1 MAAGVACDFCREDHL
16 EMECCRGGLLP
27 RSAAAG
33 LPALLLSDPDGEED
47 RISALPDDILH
58 QILARL
64 GCARAA
70 AHTGLLARRWRGLW
84 ARLPEL
90 TFHCIAP
97 GSLDAALAMVAR
109 PAPSLLDIHFFN
121 HHSLEPARVS
131 SLLRAAAALAPVE
144 FVLHITGG
152 IQPGPVELPCF
163 NRTTSIKLDLYY
175 VCFTLPP
182 AGSFPALESL
192 HLENGHIDGADM
204 LPLCPRLRKLCALDW
219 KSDSVVLH
227 SEALEDLAVYA
238 SRQIRH
244 INIVAPAVKKLYL
257 VAHYGISKKFSLSF
271 SAPAVEDLT
280 WKCESKVIS
289 YRFGV
294 IWRMWS
300 LTFSFSTCLEPLGNT
315 QLASDSDNVSLQ
327 SQHRRVGVLSLNLET
342 NVYSGDAA
350 MTFEQEIYR
359 FQVTDFSILE
369 LDLTQRGHVYGAIVL
384 HLLGLSTSIQRLKV
398 TLDEYTRGD
407 ACYADCLCDQPNN
420 WRSQSISLINL
431 KEIEIRRCRGQDHEV
446 DLLKVLL
453 RCATGLERVTLRFSR
468 KYPPSD
474 HGLTEIDGILKAYP
488 YVKCNIY
495 H

>member
-1 MAAGVACDFCREDHL
+1 MAAGVACDFCREDQL

-27 RSAAAG
+27 RSAATG
-33 LPALLLSDPDGEED
+33 LPGLLLLPDGEED
-47 RISALPDDILH
+47 RISALPDDMLLK
-58 QILARL
+58 ILARL

-90 TFHCIAP
+90 TFHRIAP
-97 GSLDAALAMVAR
+97 APLDAALAMVAR

-121 HHSLEPARVS
+121 HHGFEPARVS
-131 SLLRAAAALAPVE
+131 SLLRAAAALAPSE
-144 FVLHITGG
+144 FVLHVTGG

-163 NRTTSIKLDLYY
+163 NRTTSIKLDLFC

-182 AGSFPALESL
+182 AGGIPVLESL

-204 LPLCPRLRKLCALDW
+204 LPLCPRLRKLWALDW

-238 SRQIRH
+238 TRQIRH
-244 INIVAPAVKKLYL
+244 IDIVAPAVKKLYL
-257 VAHYGISKKFSLSF
+257 VAHYGVRKEFSLSF

-280 WKCESKVIS
+280 WKCETKAIS

-300 LTFSFSTCLEPLGNT
+300 LTFSTFLQPLGNN
-315 QLASDSDNVSLQ
+315 QLANNSEIMPSQ
-327 SQHRRVGVLSLNLET
+327 AQHRRVGVLSLNLET

-350 MTFEQEIYR
+350 MTFEQEIHR

-384 HLLGLSTSIQRLKV
+384 HLIGLCTSIQKLKV
-398 TLDEYTRGD
+398 TLDEYTMGD
-407 ACYADCLCDQPNN
+407 ACYAVCLCDQPNN
-420 WRSQSISLINL
+420 WRSQSISLI
-431 KEIEIRRCRGQDHEV
+431 
-446 DLLKVLL
+446 DLRAKLI
-453 RCATGLERVTLRFSR
+453 AAPAAG
-468 KYPPSD
+468 
-474 HGLTEIDGILKAYP
+474 A
-488 YVKCNIY
+488 
-495 H
+495 

>member
-1 MAAGVACDFCREDHL
+1 MAAGNACDFCREDQL

-27 RSAAAG
+27 RSAAAVLAG
-33 LPALLLSDPDGEED
+33 LLPLPDGEED
-47 RISALPDDILH
+47 RISALPDDMLL

-90 TFHCIAP
+90 TFHRIAP
-97 GSLDAALAMVAR
+97 APLDTALAMVAR

-121 HHSLEPARVS
+121 HHEFEPARVS
-131 SLLRAAAALAPVE
+131 SLLRAAAGNAVYRICGA
-144 FVLHITGG
+144 
-152 IQPGPVELPCF
+152 
-163 NRTTSIKLDLYY
+163 NSI
-175 VCFTLPP
+175 
-182 AGSFPALESL
+182 AANGNGSL

-204 LPLCPRLRKLCALDW
+204 LPLCPRLRKLWALDW

-238 SRQIRH
+238 TRQIRH
-244 INIVAPAVKKLYL
+244 IDIVAPAVKKLYL
-257 VAHYGISKKFSLSF
+257 VAHYGVRKEFSLSF

-280 WKCESKVIS
+280 WKCETKAIS

-300 LTFSFSTCLEPLGNT
+300 LTFSTFLQPLGNN
-315 QLASDSDNVSLQ
+315 QLANNSEIMPSQ
-327 SQHRRVGVLSLNLET
+327 AQHRRVGVLSLNLET

-350 MTFEQEIYR
+350 MTFEQEIHR

-384 HLLGLSTSIQRLKV
+384 HLIGLCTSIQKLKV
-398 TLDEYTRGD
+398 TLDEYTMGD
-407 ACYADCLCDQPNN
+407 ACFADCLCDQPNN
-420 WRSQSISLINL
+420 WRSQSISLNDL
-431 KEIEIRRCRGQDHEV
+431 NEVEIQCCRGQDHEV

-468 KYPPSD
+468 KHPPSD
-474 HGLTEIDGILKAYP
+474 RGLAEIDGILKAYP

-495 H
+495 HYCGKQVLCA